1 MLPIITFI
9 ILLFSIIYFF
19 ISLKKIGIK
28 ISNLFSR
35 FRLGLTLPQ
44 NLSHKNNFL
53 KFWSIIQYIIINLTL
68 VLFIFMLLSSFIP
81 TAITGDKL
89 SGIFLVIHIT
99 IAPLFSLALALMIL
113 LFSHQMQFNKSDF
126 DKFAKET
133 NINGN
138 DSLVKIAFWSLSVLS
153 VPLLFSIIL
162 ILYPLFG
169 TELQNFYITI
179 HRISALLFSIVVL
192 TIIYF
197 AVISKHK

>member
-1 MLPIITFI
+1 MLPVITFI

-19 ISLKKIGIK
+19 ISLKKIGID
-28 ISNLFSR
+28 SSSLFLR
-35 FRLGLTLPQ
+35 FRSGLILPQ
-44 NLSHKNNFL
+44 NLSNKNKFL

-68 VLFIFMLLSSFIP
+68 LLFIFMLLSSFIP

-99 IAPLFSLALALMIL
+99 IAPLFSLALALMVL

-126 DKFAKET
+126 DQFAKET
-133 NINGN
+133 SINRN
-138 DSLVKIAFWSLSVLS
+138 DSLIKIAFWSLSVLS

-179 HRISALLFSIVVL
+179 HRITSLLFSIVVL
-192 TIIYF
+192 AIIYF
-197 AVISKHK
+197 AVISKRK